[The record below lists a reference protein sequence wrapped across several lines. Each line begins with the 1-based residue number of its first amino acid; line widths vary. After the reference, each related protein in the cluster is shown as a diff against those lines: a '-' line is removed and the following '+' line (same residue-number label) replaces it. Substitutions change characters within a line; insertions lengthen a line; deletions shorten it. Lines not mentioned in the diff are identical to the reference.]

1 MLGAERLGRALGVN
15 LGADLIKP
23 DVTPF
28 RHRRVDSRVATY
40 EDRLQIFQLA
50 HRSVDLG
57 LDRGRLALTPRP
69 VGNEDRLGLRDLHP
83 FAHRFR
89 RKAAEDNV
97 VRRANPRAGQ
107 HCDDDLR
114 DHWQVNADDVAGA
127 DAAGLQ
133 RVSGPLNV
141 SKQLRV
147 GDVALL
153 SLFAKPVEGN
163 AVPEAGIN
171 VAVEAVVGGVE
182 LAILKP
188 LVERSGRVVERF
200 RERLEPFEL

>member
-1 MLGAERLGRALGVN
+1 M
-15 LGADLIKP
+15 
-23 DVTPF
+23 
-28 RHRRVDSRVATY
+28 
-40 EDRLQIFQLA
+40 
-50 HRSVDLG
+50 
-57 LDRGRLALTPRP
+57 
-69 VGNEDRLGLRDLHP
+69 
-83 FAHRFR
+83 
-89 RKAAEDNV
+89 
-97 VRRANPRAGQ
+97 RRANPRAGK

-114 DHWQVNADDVAGA
+114 DHWKVDADDVAGA

-133 RVSGPLNV
+133 RVGGPLDV
-141 SKQLRV
+141 GQQLRV

-188 LVERSGRVVERF
+188 LVERSGRVVKRF
-200 RERLEPFEL
+200 REGLEPVELERALAPPGG